1 MNYPVRS
8 QRFKSFKTLLKKKWE
23 ELWMPKLQE
32 GKTKV
37 ELDRDRE
44 YETKWVWYHT
54 VLAVELFACNI
65 FLLWIAIV
73 LTVN

>member
-1 MNYPVRS
+1 M
-8 QRFKSFKTLLKKKWE
+8 FDLKKKWE
-23 ELWMPKLQE
+23 KLWFAKLQK
-32 GKTKV
+32 GKTKI

-54 VLAVELFACNI
+54 VLAVELFVCNI

-73 LTVN
+73 LTIN

>member
-1 MNYPVRS
+1 MFN
-8 QRFKSFKTLLKKKWE
+8 LKKKWE
-23 ELWMPKLQE
+23 RLWFAKLQK
-32 GKTKV
+32 GKPKI

-54 VLAVELFACNI
+54 VLAVELFICNV

-73 LTVN
+73 LTLD

>member
-1 MNYPVRS
+1 MSYR
-8 QRFKSFKTLLKKKWE
+8 TLLKKKWE
-23 ELWMPKLQE
+23 QIWLPKLQE

-54 VLAVELFACNI
+54 VLAVELFACNV

-73 LTVN
+73 LTIG

>member
-1 MNYPVRS
+1 M
-8 QRFKSFKTLLKKKWE
+8 FDLKKKWE
-23 ELWMPKLQE
+23 KLWFAKLQK

-54 VLAVELFACNI
+54 VLAIELFICNV

-73 LTVN
+73 LTFGYIKLG

>member
-1 MNYPVRS
+1 MFN
-8 QRFKSFKTLLKKKWE
+8 LKKKWE
-23 ELWMPKLQE
+23 KLWFAKLKK

-54 VLAVELFACNI
+54 VLAIELFVCNV

-73 LTVN
+73 LTIN

>member
-1 MNYPVRS
+1 MSFRS
-8 QRFKSFKTLLKKKWE
+8 LIKKKWE

-54 VLAVELFACNI
+54 VLAVELFACNV

-73 LTVN
+73 LTIG

>member
-1 MNYPVRS
+1 M
-8 QRFKSFKTLLKKKWE
+8 FDLKKKWE
-23 ELWMPKLQE
+23 KLWFAKLQK

-54 VLAVELFACNI
+54 VLAVELFVCNI

-73 LTVN
+73 LTIN

>member
-1 MNYPVRS
+1 MFN
-8 QRFKSFKTLLKKKWE
+8 LKKKWE
-23 ELWMPKLQE
+23 RLWFAKLQK
-32 GKTKV
+32 GKTKI

-54 VLAVELFACNI
+54 VLAVELFICNV

-73 LTVN
+73 LTLD

>member
-1 MNYPVRS
+1 M
-8 QRFKSFKTLLKKKWE
+8 SFRTSVKKKWE
-23 ELWMPKLQE
+23 TLWLPKLQE

-54 VLAVELFACNI
+54 VLAVELFVCNI

>member
-1 MNYPVRS
+1 MFN
-8 QRFKSFKTLLKKKWE
+8 LKKKWE
-23 ELWMPKLQE
+23 KLWFAKLQK
-32 GKTKV
+32 GKTKI

-54 VLAVELFACNI
+54 VLAIELFVCNV

-73 LTVN
+73 LTLD

>member
-1 MNYPVRS
+1 M
-8 QRFKSFKTLLKKKWE
+8 SFRTLIKKKWE
-23 ELWMPKLQE
+23 ELWMPKLQK

-54 VLAVELFACNI
+54 VLAVELFACNV

-73 LTVN
+73 LTIG

>member
-1 MNYPVRS
+1 MSFRS
-8 QRFKSFKTLLKKKWE
+8 LIKKKWE
-23 ELWMPKLQE
+23 EFWMPKLQE

-54 VLAVELFACNI
+54 VLAVELFACNV

-73 LTVN
+73 LTIG

>member
-1 MNYPVRS
+1 M
-8 QRFKSFKTLLKKKWE
+8 FDLKKKWE
-23 ELWMPKLQE
+23 KLWFAKLQK

-44 YETKWVWYHT
+44 YETQLVWYHT
-54 VLAVELFACNI
+54 VLAIELFICNV

-73 LTVN
+73 LTVGYIKLG

>member
-1 MNYPVRS
+1 M
-8 QRFKSFKTLLKKKWE
+8 FDLKKKWE
-23 ELWMPKLQE
+23 KLWFAKLQK

-54 VLAVELFACNI
+54 VLAIELFICNV

-73 LTVN
+73 LTVGYIKLG

>member
-1 MNYPVRS
+1 MFN
-8 QRFKSFKTLLKKKWE
+8 LKKKWE
-23 ELWMPKLQE
+23 KLWFAKLQK
-32 GKTKV
+32 GKTKI

-54 VLAVELFACNI
+54 VLAIELFVCNV

-73 LTVN
+73 LTIN

>member
-1 MNYPVRS
+1 M
-8 QRFKSFKTLLKKKWE
+8 FDLKKKWE
-23 ELWMPKLQE
+23 KLWFAKLQK

-54 VLAVELFACNI
+54 VLAIELFICNV

-73 LTVN
+73 LTIGYIKLG

>member
-1 MNYPVRS
+1 M
-8 QRFKSFKTLLKKKWE
+8 FDLKKKWE
-23 ELWMPKLQE
+23 KLWFAKLQK

-54 VLAVELFACNI
+54 VLAVELFVCNI

-73 LTVN
+73 LTLD

>member
-1 MNYPVRS
+1 M
-8 QRFKSFKTLLKKKWE
+8 QFLKDIKKKWE
-23 ELWMPKLQE
+23 QIWLPKLQE

-54 VLAVELFACNI
+54 ALAVELFACNV

>member
-8 QRFKSFKTLLKKKWE
+8 QRFMSFKTLIKKKWE

-54 VLAVELFACNI
+54 VLAVELFACNV

>member
-1 MNYPVRS
+1 MFN
-8 QRFKSFKTLLKKKWE
+8 LKKKWE
-23 ELWMPKLQE
+23 KLWFAKLQK
-32 GKTKV
+32 GKTKI

-54 VLAVELFACNI
+54 VLAIELFICNV

-73 LTVN
+73 LTFGYIKLG